1 MTNPIPTIAVGSSK
15 AAYELFKPTKDSSG
29 KTTTLA
35 EQALNINTRDALSL
49 NVTSR

>member
-1 MTNPIPTIAVGSSK
+1 MTNPIPTAIVGSSK

-35 EQALNINTRDALSL
+35 EQALNKYQRRF
-49 NVTSR
+49 VFKCYF